1 MMDEVL
7 PLIAAAACVM
17 VLMLTAILLVRR
29 RMRRGEIV
37 QATVRRVDL
46 DDADPKSPTSVTLTY
61 AFPWQ
66 GQTLEICQPPRQ
78 GILPPQE
85 GERQE
90 MRWDPISR
98 RLRELP
104 SGRSAVMPILIYV
117 FVLSTLTVAAG
128 FAAVALPSVPPAW
141 YVLTSVW
148 GVIGFL
154 AAVFWMT
161 LRQIRAFGKQV
172 ESGILRPVRAE
183 FQGYVHRT
191 DTDGDSINVPVYR
204 CFWSG
209 RTYRLEIGGGKRPYR
224 PGETVTLYRDQRNGS
239 VVEAPKRYRSTR
251 QTL

>member
-1 MMDEVL
+1 MTQ
-7 PLIAAAACVM
+7 PPQ
-17 VLMLTAILLVRR
+17 R
-29 RMRRGEIV
+29 
-37 QATVRRVDL
+37 
-46 DDADPKSPTSVTLTY
+46 PTSVTLTY

-85 GERQE
+85 GERRE

-104 SGRSAVMPILIYV
+104 SGRSSAMPILTYV
-117 FVLSTLTVAAG
+117 FALSALTVAAG
-128 FAAVALPSVPPAW
+128 FAAALLPSVPPHGMFSP
-141 YVLTSVW
+141 LPG

-161 LRQIRAFGKQV
+161 LRQIRAFRRQV

-183 FQGYVHRT
+183 FQGYVRWT
-191 DTDGDSINVPVYR
+191 DSEGDSITVPVYR

-209 RTYRLEIGGGKRPYR
+209 RAYRLEIGGGKRSYR
-224 PGETVTLYRDQRNGS
+224 PGETVTLYRDRRNGS
-239 VVEAPKRYRSTR
+239 VVEAPKKYRATR

>member
-1 MMDEVL
+1 MMNEVL
-7 PLIAAAACVM
+7 PVITAAACVM
-17 VLMLTAILLVRR
+17 ILMLTAILLVRR

-37 QATVRRVDL
+37 QATVCRVDL
-46 DDADPKSPTSVTLTY
+46 DDADPKRPTSVTLTY

-66 GQTLEICQPPRQ
+66 GRTLEICQPPRQ

-104 SGRSAVMPILIYV
+104 SGRSSAMPILIYV
-117 FVLSTLTVAAG
+117 FVLSVLTVAAG
-128 FAAVALPSVPPAW
+128 FAAVVLPSVPPAW
-141 YVLTSVW
+141 YVLVSAW

-154 AAVFWMT
+154 ATVFWMT
-161 LRQIRAFGKQV
+161 LGQSRAFRRQV
-172 ESGILRPVRAE
+172 DSGILRPVRAE
-183 FQGYVHRT
+183 FQGYVRRT
-191 DTDGDSINVPVYR
+191 DSDGDSIHVPVYR

-209 RTYRLEIGGGKRPYR
+209 RAYRLEIGGGKRPYR
-224 PGETVTLYRDQRNGS
+224 PGEAVTLYRDRRNGS
-239 VVEAPKRYRSTR
+239 VVEAPKRYRSAR

>member
-1 MMDEVL
+1 
-7 PLIAAAACVM
+7 
-17 VLMLTAILLVRR
+17 
-29 RMRRGEIV
+29 
-37 QATVRRVDL
+37 
-46 DDADPKSPTSVTLTY
+46 
-61 AFPWQ
+61 
-66 GQTLEICQPPRQ
+66 
-78 GILPPQE
+78 
-85 GERQE
+85 

-104 SGRSAVMPILIYV
+104 SGRSSAMPILIYV
-117 FVLSTLTVAAG
+117 FVLSALTVAAG
-128 FAAVALPSVPPAW
+128 FAAAVLPSVPPAW
-141 YVLTSVW
+141 YVFTSAW

-183 FQGYVHRT
+183 FQGYVRRT
-191 DTDGDSINVPVYR
+191 DSDGDSINVPVYR

-209 RTYRLEIGGGKRPYR
+209 RAYRLEIGGGKRPYR

-239 VVEAPKRYRSTR
+239 VVEAPKRYRSAR

>member
-1 MMDEVL
+1 MMNEVL
-7 PLIAAAACVM
+7 PVITAAACVM

-66 GQTLEICQPPRQ
+66 GQTPEICQPPRRR
-78 GILPPQE
+78 ILPLQE

-98 RLRELP
+98 RLRERP
-104 SGRSAVMPILIYV
+104 SGRSSAMSILIYV
-117 FVLSTLTVAAG
+117 FVLSALTVAAG
-128 FAAVALPSVPPAW
+128 FAAVVLPSVPPAW
-141 YVLTSVW
+141 YVLISVW

-161 LRQIRAFGKQV
+161 LRQIRAFGRQL

-183 FQGYVHRT
+183 FQGYVRRT
-191 DTDGDSINVPVYR
+191 DDDGSFNVPVYQ
-204 CFWSG
+204 CLWNSQTF
-209 RTYRLEIGGGKRPYR
+209 RLEIGRGRRPYR
-224 PGETVTLYRDQRNGS
+224 LGDMVTLYRDQRNGS
-239 VVEAPKRYRSTR
+239 VVEAPKRYCSTR